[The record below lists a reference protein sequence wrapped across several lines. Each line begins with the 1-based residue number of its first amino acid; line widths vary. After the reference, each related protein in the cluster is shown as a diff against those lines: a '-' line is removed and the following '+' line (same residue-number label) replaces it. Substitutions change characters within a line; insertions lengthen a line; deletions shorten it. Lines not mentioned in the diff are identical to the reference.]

1 MILTS
6 TPARTV
12 VLATL
17 TIIEFAFNSVQC
29 RIALAKELIDTAS
42 F

>member
-6 TPARTV
+6 TTASTV